1 MPNNEPGMYRYRI
14 RDTHGSS
21 ERYGNCEVCGKP
33 ARVVW
38 YQVEERAY
46 YNKRKDKIGWTQQGC
61 RLLFGH
67 RQCLLA
73 QRQDPKHTHTSHS
86 AHSHT
91 KNEAEKGRR
100 GIDSQRKGRGKIK
113 IVETASSQGLAATHN
128 YTTSHG
134 LI

>member
-14 RDTHGSS
+14 CDTHGSS

-33 ARVVW
+33 ARNVY

-46 YNKRKDKIGWTQQGC
+46 FNKRKGKICWSRQGC
-61 RLLFGH
+61 HLLFGH

-73 QRQDPKHTHTSHS
+73 QRKDPKYTHTSH

-91 KNEAEKGRR
+91 KNKTEKGRR
-100 GIDSQRKGRGKIK
+100 GIDGQTKGRGKIEK
-113 IVETASSQGLAATHN
+113 VETASSQGLAATHN
-128 YTTSHG
+128 YTAGHG
-134 LI
+134 LV